1 MYEHS
6 EIIKRTL
13 IGRNKIGFLFPCF
26 LVYNTFFFIKLEL
39 YSFLMINTTLWFLD
53 ENTLISDH
61 NLVKSLKSTNE
72 RENALNTIY
81 CKKKLESRLN
91 VNWTELVHHG
101 VDEATCVTLQN
112 IKNFEFSL
120 FIIISAIFNSKENLF

>member
-26 LVYNTFFFIKLEL
+26 LVYNIQIGVVFFLNDKH
-39 YSFLMINTTLWFLD
+39 NTVVLD

-81 CKKKLESRLN
+81 CKKKLESQLN
-91 VNWTELVHHG
+91 VN
-101 VDEATCVTLQN
+101 
-112 IKNFEFSL
+112 
-120 FIIISAIFNSKENLF
+120 